1 MPGRKIYLKQK
12 LGKAIST
19 HMTIDYQTK
28 DINQSFGDFFF
39 FIWRFKKKY
48 NIPRDILKDTFSP
61 RCPSKDEWIK
71 KPWYIHTLDY
81 YSAIKR
87 NTFELVLMRWLN
99 LQPIIQS
106 EVS

>member
-39 FIWRFKKKY
+39 SFGDFKK
-48 NIPRDILKDTFSP
+48 IQ
-61 RCPSKDEWIK
+61 
-71 KPWYIHTLDY
+71 HTKGY
-81 YSAIKR
+81 FKR
-87 NTFELVLMRWLN
+87 YFLT
-99 LQPIIQS
+99 
-106 EVS
+106 